1 MSLRRPDRRHFLST
15 STGLVVAAAT
25 LPWVGTAMAD
35 ASALPAQGMT
45 TPQRQASETLQRAL
59 AFNHTHTHERISVVY
74 AAEGAYLPAALIQLN
89 RFLRDHYAGT
99 VGRMDPQLFDL
110 LHQLR
115 ARLGGTSLPPFEV
128 ISGYR
133 SPLTNGQLR
142 QSRGGG
148 VAKHS
153 LHMEGRAIDIRLPG
167 VPLAE
172 LRDAALSLQAGGVG
186 YYPQEQFVHVDTGRV
201 RSWG

>member
-1 MSLRRPDRRHFLST
+1 MNRHRADRRHFLSHT
-15 STGLVVAAAT
+15 ARLLLAGVT
-25 LPWVGTAMAD
+25 LPELSASVAH
-35 ASALPAQGMT
+35 ASALSAQAMT
-45 TPQRQASETLQRAL
+45 PPEGQTSKALQRAL
-59 AFNHTHTHERISVVY
+59 AFKHTHTHERINVVY
-74 AAEGAYLPAALIQLN
+74 AAEGAYLPAALSQLN

-115 ARLGGTSLPPFEV
+115 ATLGGSSLPPFEV

-142 QSRGGG
+142 QNRGGG

-186 YYPQEQFVHVDTGRV
+186 YYPNEQFVHVDTGRV
-201 RSWG
+201 RAWG